1 MQNNIIKAIDF
12 KPEMVKIT
20 EPKVNKKNK
29 LIAAI
34 LNAETGSP
42 LYIETA
48 AMNCPFG
55 LSSYEENY
63 SVLLKDETS
72 DPDSVDAN
80 KNLFA
85 SLKQVNTMGIDY
97 IMKYSKEIMK
107 KELNDS
113 QRIIAET
120 QFNQC
125 VSQDKNGVD
134 QLKLKI
140 QRNLDD
146 NYPEVLIFKSSPDKI
161 DLTKEGSITP
171 AESWDYLSSL
181 IPRNV
186 SVKSIMQPRIY
197 FINGKTGINFRLFQ
211 ILVPN
216 VVRTSRPDTVF
227 GFSSPPIEKPIVE
240 QTKAS
245 EEDEDEDE
253 VLTAEV
259 VEEEEE
265 EEEEEESSA

>member
-55 LSSYEENY
+55 LSAYEENY
-63 SVLLKDETS
+63 SILLKDETS

-85 SLKQVNTMGIDY
+85 SLKDVNTMAVDY

-120 QFNQC
+120 QFNPC
-125 VSQDKNGVD
+125 VSQDKNRVD
-134 QLKLKI
+134 QIKLKV
-140 QRNLDD
+140 QKNLDD
-146 NYPEVLIFKSSPDKI
+146 NYPEILIFKSSPEKI
-161 DLTKEGSITP
+161 DLTKGGSITS
-171 AESWDYLSSL
+171 AESWDYLSSM

-197 FINGKTGINFRLFQ
+197 FINGKTGINFRCFQ
-211 ILVPN
+211 LLVPN

-227 GFSSPPIEKPIVE
+227 GFSSPPSEKPVIE
-240 QTKAS
+240 QAKAS
-245 EEDEDEDE
+245 EEDEEDEE

-259 VEEEEE
+259 EEEDEEEE
-265 EEEEEESSA
+265 ATD